1 MGNEPLILGG
11 AFSSSVVCVSL
22 VDDEET
28 IILIDNFGTKVYA
41 FH

>member
-1 MGNEPLILGG
+1 MGNEPLTLGG
-11 AFSSSVVCVSL
+11 AFSSSVVCVL
-22 VDDEET
+22 HVDDEKT